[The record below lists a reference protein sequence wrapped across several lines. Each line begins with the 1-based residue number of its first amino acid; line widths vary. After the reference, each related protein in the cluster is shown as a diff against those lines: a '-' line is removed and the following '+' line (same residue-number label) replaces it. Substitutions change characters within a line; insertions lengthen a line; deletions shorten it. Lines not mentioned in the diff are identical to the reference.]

1 MVTDSLTGVARFL
14 IFTGTI
20 LVMLGLGILLFS
32 RLGVFR
38 LPGDIVI
45 ERRNLVVYI
54 PIVSSI
60 LLSLILSV
68 ILSLI
73 FRRQ

>member
-1 MVTDSLTGVARFL
+1 MTPGSISTIGRFLILTGVVMIFL
-14 IFTGTI
+14 GAGI
-20 LVMLGLGILLFS
+20 LVLS
-32 RLGVFR
+32 RLGFFR

-60 LLSLILSV
+60 LLSLILTL
-68 ILSLI
+68 ILNLI
-73 FRRQ
+73 FRLK